1 MKKSETNICF
11 TYYKLIGSLN
21 KIGERFAYQI
31 FGGQNNPPLV

>member
-1 MKKSETNICF
+1 MANISI
-11 TYYKLIGSLN
+11 YGSLN